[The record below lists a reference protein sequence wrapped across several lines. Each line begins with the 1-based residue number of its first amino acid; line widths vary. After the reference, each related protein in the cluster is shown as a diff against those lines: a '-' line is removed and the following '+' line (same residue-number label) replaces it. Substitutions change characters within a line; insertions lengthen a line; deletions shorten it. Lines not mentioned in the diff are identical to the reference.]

1 MPAPECDF
9 VTPTTSDRFD
19 RAVAVVWMISEIALD
34 VFAMFFW
41 AALLLFAAWAAG

>member
-1 MPAPECDF
+1 MVAPEYDF
-9 VTPTTSDRFD
+9 VLPTTGDRFD

-41 AALLLFAAWAAG
+41 AALLLFVARALL